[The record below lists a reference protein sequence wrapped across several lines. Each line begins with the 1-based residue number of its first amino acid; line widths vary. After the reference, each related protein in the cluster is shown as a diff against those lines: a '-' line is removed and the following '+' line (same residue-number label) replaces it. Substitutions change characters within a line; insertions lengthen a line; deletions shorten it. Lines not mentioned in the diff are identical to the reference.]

1 MRARVPV
8 LLVLVCLATA
18 FVAARQDRAVI
29 VVDVKNASGASVP
42 GATVMIARAES
53 QAEFR
58 KCIADQ
64 RGVCSFVGVPPGT
77 YRVQAELAGFKMSL
91 QLVNVTA
98 GQTLRVSALLRVGG
112 LEESVTVTGA
122 SPIVDSASARVV
134 SPPPPP
140 SAPPPP
146 AALPAPRAMGAEIA
160 VRMGGAAYGAGMAG
174 GVAHEPPYYDPYH
187 RAQPPHRE
195 SYDDAGD
202 NPFRSVSADPLS
214 TFSIDVDTA
223 SYANMRRFLNGGSL
237 PPAEAIRIE
246 EMINYFHYSYPQPR
260 GDQPFSITTELA
272 VAPWNSQ
279 HRLALIGLQGK
290 EIDMGK
296 VPPRNLVFLIDVSGS
311 MMDANKLPLVQSGMR
326 MLAATLRAQ
335 DRVSIVVYAG
345 ASGLVLPAT
354 SGDRK
359 ERIDRAIAGLQ
370 AGGST
375 NGGAGIRLAY
385 QLARDNFIKDGVNR
399 VILATDGDFNVGVV
413 DQRELVRLI
422 EHERES
428 GVFLSVLGVGTGN
441 LQDST
446 MEKLADKGNGN
457 YSYLDSIDE
466 AHRVLVKEA
475 GATLVTI
482 AKDVKIQV
490 EFNPAAVSAYR
501 LIGYEN
507 RILKNRDFND
517 DRKDAGEIGAG
528 HSVTAIYE
536 IVPAGAEPPRPSV
549 DPLKYGSTPAAEKAP
564 APAGKHD
571 GELLTVKLRYKA
583 PDGDVSRLTSAVIAD
598 RPQPIGAN
606 LGFASAVAEAG
617 MVLRNSPHAADASL
631 PSAIARARKFRG
643 EDAEGYRA
651 EFIRL
656 MEIAAAMPKNA
667 RTYR

>member
-8 LLVLVCLATA
+8 LLVLVCLAA
-18 FVAARQDRAVI
+18 VLSAAQERGVI
-29 VVDVKNASGASVP
+29 VVDVKDAAGAVIP
-42 GATVMIARAES
+42 GTTVMIARAES

-58 KCIADQ
+58 KCITDQ
-64 RGVCSFVGVPPGT
+64 RGACSFVGVPPGT
-77 YRVQAELAGFKMSL
+77 YRVQAELSGFRMSL
-91 QLVNVTA
+91 QLVSLNA
-98 GQTLRVSALLRVGG
+98 GQTLRVAAVMVVSQLEETITVSSASPIIDGTAPPAPPRPAAAPPPMLQESVRVGG
-112 LEESVTVTGA
+112 NV
-122 SPIVDSASARVV
+122 
-134 SPPPPP
+134 
-140 SAPPPP
+140 
-146 AALPAPRAMGAEIA
+146 
-160 VRMGGAAYGAGMAG
+160 AG
-174 GVAHEPPYYDPYH
+174 GVAYGAAGSPQYGYDPYYSAPRH
-187 RAQPPHRE
+187 HAE

-223 SYANMRRFLNGGSL
+223 SYANIRRFLNSGSL

-246 EMINYFHYSYPQPR
+246 EMINYFHYSYPQPT

-272 VAPWNSQ
+272 AAPWNST
-279 HRLALIGLQGK
+279 HRLALIGLQGRN
-290 EIDMGK
+290 IDTGE

-311 MMDANKLPLVQSGMR
+311 MMEPDKLPLVQSGMR
-326 MLAATLRAQ
+326 MLAATLTAR
-335 DRVSIVVYAG
+335 DRVAIVVYAG
-345 ASGLVLPAT
+345 ASGLVLPST

-359 ERIDRAIAGLQ
+359 PRIDNAIAGLQ

-385 QLARDNFIKDGVNR
+385 QTAREHFIKGGVNR

-413 DQRELVRLI
+413 DQDELVRLI
-422 EHERES
+422 ERERES

-441 LQDST
+441 LKDST

-490 EFNPAAVSAYR
+490 EFNPDTVSAYR

-507 RILKNRDFND
+507 RILENRDFND

-536 IVPAGAEPPRPSV
+536 IVPAGIEPPRPAV
-549 DPLKYGSTPAAEKAP
+549 DPLKYGPPPASAAQGRG
-564 APAGKHD
+564 AAAGRQGQNYD
-571 GELLTVKLRYKA
+571 GELVTVKLRYKA

-617 MVLRNSPHAADASL
+617 MVLRRSPHAGDSSL
-631 PSAIARARKFRG
+631 SSAMARARKFRG

-656 MEIAAAMPKNA
+656 MQAAAAMPQPN